1 MPIHWGSG
9 SNVSVKS
16 LTEQTWPGIRNEGE
30 ATDSRRRNGLIEA
43 SVAAAYQEDLLLF
56 QGI

>member
-1 MPIHWGSG
+1 MPIYQGGGS
-9 SNVSVKS
+9 SVSVKS

-56 QGI
+56 

>member
-1 MPIHWGSG
+1 MPIHEGSG

-30 ATDSRRRNGLIEA
+30 AADSRRRNGLIEA
-43 SVAAAYQEDLLLF
+43 SVVAVYQKDLSLF
-56 QGI
+56 EGI